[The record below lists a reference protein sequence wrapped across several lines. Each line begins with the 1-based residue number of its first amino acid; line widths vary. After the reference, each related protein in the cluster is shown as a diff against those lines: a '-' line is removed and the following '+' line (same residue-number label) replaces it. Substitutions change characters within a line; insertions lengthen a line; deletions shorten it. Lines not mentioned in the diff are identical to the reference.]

1 VNIEWGHFLLQ
12 TLISALLSSSVIALV
27 GGLMLQR
34 RTEQI
39 SAAVRHQFEQ
49 ALLRYQSTLQW
60 KEQAV
65 TELLGPL
72 VMQFD
77 RTQRAFNRWT
87 AKNLYIE
94 TKIIREGNETV
105 RNLLLSKG
113 HLIPPD
119 LLPDAGRLVE
129 HYDRWLEEYKR
140 VRGGTEPQLDTPFV
154 FAGPEGYPFPAD
166 AEQWFRER
174 FRMLWE
180 ELYGT
185 KP

>member
-1 VNIEWGHFLLQ
+1 MNTEWGRFLLQ
-12 TLISALLSSSVIALV
+12 TLVSALLSGSVIALV
-27 GGLMLQR
+27 GGVMLQR
-34 RTEQI
+34 KTEQI
-39 SAAVRHQFEQ
+39 SAEVRQQFEQ
-49 ALLRYQSTLQW
+49 ALLRYRSSLQW

-65 TELLGPL
+65 AELLGPI

-77 RTQRAFNRWT
+77 RTERAFNRWT
-87 AKNLYIE
+87 TKNLYIE

-129 HYDRWLEEYKR
+129 HYDRWLEEYEH
-140 VRGGTEPQLDTPFV
+140 VRGGTEPQLDAPFV
-154 FAGPEGYPFPAD
+154 FVGPAGYPFPTD
-166 AEQWFRER
+166 AEQRFRER
-174 FRMLWE
+174 FRTLWE

-185 KP
+185 GP